1 MSAPLDLLV
10 LGNAIVDV
18 IARTDDAFLS
28 AQGLA
33 KGAMQLIDE
42 PRAEDLFQA
51 MGPATIV
58 SGGSGANTAV
68 GAALLGARTGF
79 VGKVREDDVGGL
91 FAHDLKAT
99 GVRFDVPPA
108 KEGPAT
114 ARCFVLVTPDG
125 ERTMNTY
132 LGACQGLSPA
142 DVDEATTASARVV
155 YLEGYLWDPPAAK
168 DAFRKA
174 VKIAHGAGNAVALT
188 LSDAFCV
195 GRYRDE
201 FLALIRDGS
210 VDILFANIGELKSL
224 YETEDAEEAIKALR
238 DERDARGR
246 HLLGLVTRSEQGSI
260 VVKGGEVRSVEA
272 SPVREV
278 VDTTGAGDLF
288 AAGFLA
294 GQARG
299 LDYVT
304 CAKLGSLAA
313 AEVIQHIGAR
323 PQSDLVAL
331 ARERGLL

>member
-1 MSAPLDLLV
+1 MTASLDLLV

-18 IARTDDAFLS
+18 IARTDEGFLA
-28 AQGLA
+28 AQGVT
-33 KGAMQLIDE
+33 KGAMQLVDE
-42 PRAEDLFQA
+42 DRAEGLFRA

-68 GAALLGARTGF
+68 GAAMLGAKTGF
-79 VGKVREDDVGGL
+79 VGKVRDDELGGL
-91 FAHDLKAT
+91 FSHDLTAT
-99 GVRFDVPPA
+99 GVGFSVPPA
-108 KEGPAT
+108 AEGPAT

-132 LGACQGLSPA
+132 LGACQGLGPD
-142 DVDEATTASARVV
+142 DVDAALVASARVV

-174 VKIAHGAGNAVALT
+174 VEIAHKAGNAVALT

-201 FLALIRDGS
+201 FLGLIRDGS
-210 VDILFANIGELKSL
+210 IDILFANSGELQSL
-224 YETEDAEEAIKALR
+224 YETDDADAAVARLR
-238 DERDARGR
+238 DERNGRGR
-246 HLLGLVTRSEQGSI
+246 HLLGLVTRSEQGAL
-260 VVKGGEVRSVEA
+260 VVQGGEVRSVPA
-272 SPVREV
+272 SPVRAV

-294 GQARG
+294 GHARG
-299 LDYVT
+299 LDHVT
-304 CAKLGSLAA
+304 SARIGALAA

-323 PQSDLVAL
+323 PQADLVGL
-331 ARERGLL
+331 AKERGLL

>member
-1 MSAPLDLLV
+1 MTAPLDLLV
-10 LGNAIVDV
+10 IGNAIVDV
-18 IARTDDAFLS
+18 IARTDDAFL
-28 AQGLA
+28 AEQGVT

-42 PRAEDLFQA
+42 ARAGSLFKA
-51 MGPATIV
+51 MGPATVV

-68 GAALLGARTGF
+68 GAAMLGARTAF
-79 VGKVREDDVGGL
+79 VGKVRDDELGGL
-91 FAHDLKAT
+91 FTHDLVAT
-99 GVRFDVPPA
+99 GVGFSVPA
-108 KEGPAT
+108 ATEGAAT

-132 LGACQGLSPA
+132 LGACQGLTPA
-142 DVDEATTASARVV
+142 DVDKALVGSARVV

-174 VKIAHGAGNAVALT
+174 VQIAHQAGNAVALT

-195 GRYRDE
+195 GRFRDE
-201 FLALIRDGS
+201 FLGLIRDGS
-210 VDILFANIGELKSL
+210 IDILFANIGELQSL
-224 YETEDAEEAIKALR
+224 YQTGDPDTALAALR
-238 DERDARGR
+238 DERNARGL
-246 HLLGLVTRSEQGSI
+246 HLLGLVTRSADGALVVQGGAI
-260 VVKGGEVRSVEA
+260 RAVEA
-272 SPVREV
+272 SPVAAV

-294 GQARG
+294 GHARG

-304 CAKLGSLAA
+304 SARLGALAA

-323 PQSDLVAL
+323 PQGDLVAM